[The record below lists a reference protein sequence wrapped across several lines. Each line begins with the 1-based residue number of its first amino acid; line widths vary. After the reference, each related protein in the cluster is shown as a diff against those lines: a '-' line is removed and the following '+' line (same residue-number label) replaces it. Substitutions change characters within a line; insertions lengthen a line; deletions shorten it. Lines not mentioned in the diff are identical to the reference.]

1 MKYKIFTTDSIEVL
15 QNEECIGAAD
25 TIEELMAQ
33 ATDYLEEAGICS
45 SPYWRYLMGDI
56 ATFIDFGSWS
66 KFLAVVPPVTMAEL
80 CGNET
85 KSMEIETEDIE

>member
-1 MKYKIFTTDSIEVL
+1 MKYKIFLTDSIEVL
-15 QNEECIGAAD
+15 KNEVEIGAAD

-33 ATDYLEEAGICS
+33 AVDYFDEAGIHS
-45 SPYWRYLMGDI
+45 EEYWRYLMGDI

-66 KFLAVVPPVTMAEL
+66 KFLAVVPPVTMADL

-85 KSMEIETEDIE
+85 SSMEIETEDIE